1 MNIEEFITELK
12 EQNIKINEYQLNQF
26 DKYYNLLVEWNKK
39 MNLTA
44 ITEKEDVYLKH
55 FFDSISSSF
64 HFDFTQV
71 ESVCD
76 VGAGAGFP
84 SIPLKICYPHLKI
97 TIVDSLNKRITFLE
111 NLAKELR
118 LENVNFVHA
127 RAEDFGQNKK
137 YRETY
142 DLVTARAV
150 ARTNVLSE
158 YCLPLCKIKG
168 HFIAM
173 KGALASEELQEAN
186 KAITTLGGELKE
198 ELTFNLPHENSER
211 SIIIIEKTKKTPK
224 KYPRKPGTPQKLPL

>member
-1 MNIEEFITELK
+1 MNIEEFIKELK
-12 EQNIKINEYQLNQF
+12 AQNIEINEYQLNQF

-64 HFDFTQV
+64 HFDFTQI

-111 NLAKELR
+111 NLAKELK

-127 RAEDFGQNKK
+127 RAEDFGQNKA

-158 YCLPLCKIKG
+158 YCLPLCKIRG

-211 SIIIIEKTKKTPK
+211 SIIIIEKIKKTPK

>member
-1 MNIEEFITELK
+1 MNIEEFIKELK
-12 EQNIKINEYQLNQF
+12 AQNIEINEYQLNQF

-64 HFDFTQV
+64 HFDFTQI

-111 NLAKELR
+111 NLAKELK

-127 RAEDFGQNKK
+127 RAEDFGQNKAH
-137 YRETY
+137 RETY

-186 KAITTLGGELKE
+186 KAITILGGELKE

-224 KYPRKPGTPQKLPL
+224 KYPRKPGTPKN

>member
-1 MNIEEFITELK
+1 MNIEEFIKELK
-12 EQNIKINEYQLNQF
+12 AQNIEINEYQLNQF

-64 HFDFTQV
+64 HFDFTQI

-111 NLAKELR
+111 NLAKELK
-118 LENVNFVHA
+118 LGNVNFVHA
-127 RAEDFGQNKK
+127 RAEDFGQNKAH
-137 YRETY
+137 RETY